1 MKIQEVPIDQRPYEK
16 FLKHGASALSDSEL
30 LAILLK
36 CGTKEENVL
45 SLAHKLLTQSGA
57 SASLISLHQLSFS
70 QLTAIK
76 GIGKVKA
83 LQILAL
89 LELSK
94 RLAMEKY
101 KPLQKVDS
109 PQVVADYF
117 MEYLRHL
124 REEYFIVAL
133 LDAKCRLLSHEEVSK
148 GSLTAS
154 IVHPREVFKIAI
166 QRSAH
171 SIIAVHNHPSGDPS
185 PSKEDIE
192 LTRRLKGV
200 GELIGIPLLD
210 HIIIGDGHYISLKQ
224 ESYL

>member
-16 FLKHGASALSDSEL
+16 FLKHGAGALTDAEL

-36 CGTKEENVL
+36 NGTKEYNVL
-45 SLAHKLLTQSGA
+45 VLANKILTQSGQ
-57 SASLISLHQLSFS
+57 SASLVSLHQLSFN
-70 QLTAIK
+70 QLTAVK

-101 KPLQKVDS
+101 TPLRRVDS
-109 PQVVADYF
+109 PQMVADYF

-124 REEYFIVAL
+124 REEYFLVAI
-133 LDAKCRLLSHEEVSK
+133 LDAKCRLLSYTQVSK

-154 IVHPREVFKIAI
+154 IVHPREVFKMAI
-166 QRSAH
+166 QRSAY

-192 LTRRLKGV
+192 LTRRLKQA
-200 GELIGIPLLD
+200 GELVGIPLLD
-210 HIIIGDGHYISLKQ
+210 HIIIGDGRYVSLKE